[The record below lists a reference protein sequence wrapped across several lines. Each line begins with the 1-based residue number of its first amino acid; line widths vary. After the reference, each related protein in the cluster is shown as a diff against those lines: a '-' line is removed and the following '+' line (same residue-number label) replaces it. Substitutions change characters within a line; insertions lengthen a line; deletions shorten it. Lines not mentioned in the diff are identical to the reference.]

1 MTTTTKI
8 DTSGLSKHIADL
20 KKLKATIAPQMYKD
34 FVDATPVGSGH
45 ARRNTTLKNN
55 SIIANYPYAGILDS
69 GASSQAPEGMTKP
82 TLIKMIDHINKFLRR
97 K

>member
-34 FVDATPVGSGH
+34 FIEETPVGSGH
-45 ARRNTTLKNN
+45 ARRNTRLQQN
-55 SIIANYPYAGILDS
+55 SIIADYPYAAILDS
-69 GASSQAPEGMTKP
+69 GASKQAPEGMTKP
-82 TLIKMIDHINKFLRR
+82 TLIKMNDHVTDFFRR